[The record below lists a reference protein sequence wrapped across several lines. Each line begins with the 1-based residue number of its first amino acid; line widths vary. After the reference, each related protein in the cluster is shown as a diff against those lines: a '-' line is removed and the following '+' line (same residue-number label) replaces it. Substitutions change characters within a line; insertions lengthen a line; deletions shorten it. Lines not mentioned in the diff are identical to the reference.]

1 MLFSYGTEFGDPFD
15 GLFEDAR
22 TLHSKY
28 NHELASR
35 CQAVLLAV
43 GERGTSLM
51 QAFSLTL

>member
-22 TLHSKY
+22 TLHSKD

-35 CQAVLLAV
+35 C
-43 GERGTSLM
+43 
-51 QAFSLTL
+51 